1 MHGIFLPEN
10 SHVPLERPKTLK
22 SFSDIRRLAGFY
34 DPFPCLS
41 ALAVLSDDL
50 KLGTSV
56 CLLTQRMVPLIA
68 GSIETMQRLSG
79 ERFIF
84 GVAGGFIREAM
95 ENHGSNFQNRWGI
108 VENSVTELKRD
119 WVIRSGDEKDIIFP
133 PVWIGSNS
141 RKVPDRVARYADGW
155 MTRKTL
161 YPGNAI
167 IDLLEN
173 DSNFDF
179 EIVDDLSKENLKN
192 KIKDCD
198 GVSLRTAKLNDEI
211 ISAGKKLKI
220 ISRHG
225 VGYDNID
232 LNTAKKN
239 NITIAITA
247 TANAVAVSEHVMFM
261 LLNIAKRK
269 SMYDDSVK
277 SGNFINRNK
286 LPKTMEIWKKN
297 ILIAGFG
304 RIGQNLIKRC
314 LGFEMNVFV
323 YDPFVDSEKI
333 ISLGGKKVDN
343 LVEAVQTMDAIS
355 LHVPLNDK
363 TKNLI
368 NISLLKTM
376 KKNCIL
382 INAARGGIVNEN
394 DLNLALNDGL
404 IYGAGLDVFSK
415 EPPDENNPLLKND
428 KVFLSPHTSAFTEE
442 CMQRMAKETIQNI
455 IDFFDNKL
463 DKSKIVK
470 I

>member
-1 MHGIFLPEN
+1 MSNKKKILVVQKIHEAGMKLIISN
-10 SHVPLERPKTLK
+10 PKYE
-22 SFSDIRRLAGFY
+22 F
-34 DPFPCLS
+34 
-41 ALAVLSDDL
+41 
-50 KLGTSV
+50 
-56 CLLTQRMVPLIA
+56 
-68 GSIETMQRLSG
+68 E
-79 ERFIF
+79 
-84 GVAGGFIREAM
+84 
-95 ENHGSNFQNRWGI
+95 
-108 VENSVTELKRD
+108 
-119 WVIRSGDEKDIIFP
+119 
-133 PVWIGSNS
+133 
-141 RKVPDRVARYADGW
+141 
-155 MTRKTL
+155 
-161 YPGNAI
+161 I
-167 IDLLEN
+167 IDVEEMVEQI
-173 DSNFDF
+173 D
-179 EIVDDLSKENLKN
+179 INLFK
-192 KIKDCD
+192 KKVVDCD
-198 GVSLRTAKLNDEI
+198 AISIRTEKLPGEVI
-211 ISAGKKLKI
+211 EYAKKLKI

-232 LNTAKKN
+232 LNTTKKN
-239 NITIAITA
+239 NITLAITA
-247 TANAVAVSEHVMFM
+247 KANAIAVAEHVMFM
-261 LLNIAKRK
+261 LLSISKGKN
-269 SMYDDSVK
+269 MYDNSVK
-277 SGNFINRNK
+277 SGRFADRNK
-286 LPKTMEIWKKN
+286 LPKTIELWNKN
-297 ILIAGFG
+297 ILIVGFG
-304 RIGQNLIKRC
+304 RIGQCLIKRC

-442 CMQRMAKETIQNI
+442 CMQRMGKETIQNI